1 MKDEAVYIDLI
12 QLTLSGNK
20 EAYSELYD
28 KTIQEVYKTAHFL
41 IEDKTDVDDV
51 VQEIYIQ
58 LYEALRKYD
67 SEKPFRPW
75 LIGLAI
81 KQIHSY
87 RRKRWMRLRI
97 VKKAEEQRK
106 PVQVDFSNDVVSKIS
121 SQKLIELIHKLPYKL
136 KQVIILRYLHDYSQE
151 EVAQILHIPIGTVK
165 SRIHAALKKLR
176 QKEQVEEIFLGE
188 VGNVK

>member
-1 MKDEAVYIDLI
+1 MKDETVYTDLI

-41 IEDKTDVDDV
+41 IEDKADIDDV

-58 LYEALRKYD
+58 LYESLRKYD

-81 KQIHSY
+81 KKIHSY

-106 PVQVDFSNDVVSKIS
+106 PVEIDFSSDVVSKIS
-121 SQKLIELIHKLPYKL
+121 NQKLIELIHKLPYKL

>member
-1 MKDEAVYIDLI
+1 MKDETVYMDLI
-12 QLTLSGNK
+12 QLTLLGNK

-41 IEDKTDVDDV
+41 IDDKTDVDDV

-58 LYEALRKYD
+58 LYESLRKYD

-75 LIGLAI
+75 LIGLTI

-97 VKKAEEQRK
+97 IKKAEEQRK
-106 PVQVDFSNDVVSKIS
+106 LVQIDFSNDVVSKIS
-121 SQKLIELIHKLPYKL
+121 NQKLVELIHKLPYKL

-151 EVAQILHIPIGTVK
+151 EVAQILHIPLGTVK

>member
-1 MKDEAVYIDLI
+1 MKDETLYTNLI

-20 EAYSELYD
+20 EAYGELYD
-28 KTIQEVYKTAHFL
+28 KTIQEVYKTVHFL
-41 IEDKTDVDDV
+41 IDDKTDVDDV

-58 LYEALRKYD
+58 LYESLRKYD
-67 SEKPFRPW
+67 NEKPFRPW

-106 PVQVDFSNDVVSKIS
+106 PVQTDFSNDVVSKVS
-121 SQKLIELIHKLPYKL
+121 NQKLVELIHKLPYKL

>member
-1 MKDEAVYIDLI
+1 MKDETVYMDLI
-12 QLTLSGNK
+12 QLTLLGNK

-41 IEDKTDVDDV
+41 IDDKTDVDDV

-58 LYEALRKYD
+58 LYESLCKYD

-75 LIGLAI
+75 LIGLTI

-97 VKKAEEQRK
+97 IKKAEEQRK
-106 PVQVDFSNDVVSKIS
+106 PVQIDFSNDVVSKIS
-121 SQKLIELIHKLPYKL
+121 NQKLVELIHKLPYKL

-151 EVAQILHIPIGTVK
+151 EVAQILHIPLGTVK

>member
-1 MKDEAVYIDLI
+1 MKVETVYTDLI

-20 EAYSELYD
+20 EAYSKLYD

-41 IEDKTDVDDV
+41 VEDKTDVDDV

-58 LYEALRKYD
+58 LYESLRKYD
-67 SEKPFRPW
+67 SKKPFRPW

-97 VKKAEEQRK
+97 IKKAEEQRK
-106 PVQVDFSNDVVSKIS
+106 PEQIDFSNDVVSKIS
-121 SQKLIELIHKLPYKL
+121 NKKLIELIHKLPYKL

-176 QKEQVEEIFLGE
+176 QIEQVEEIFLGE

>member
-1 MKDEAVYIDLI
+1 MKDETVYTELI

-41 IEDKTDVDDV
+41 IEDKADIDDV

-58 LYEALRKYD
+58 LYESLRKYD

-106 PVQVDFSNDVVSKIS
+106 PVQIDFSSDVVSKIS
-121 SQKLIELIHKLPYKL
+121 NQKLIELIHKLPYKL

-176 QKEQVEEIFLGE
+176 LKEQVEEIFLGE

>member
-1 MKDEAVYIDLI
+1 MKDEPVYIDLI

-58 LYEALRKYD
+58 LYESLRKYD

-97 VKKAEEQRK
+97 IKKAEEQRK
-106 PVQVDFSNDVVSKIS
+106 PVQIDFSNDIVSKIS
-121 SQKLIELIHKLPYKL
+121 NKKLIELIHKLPYKL

>member
-1 MKDEAVYIDLI
+1 MKDETLYTNLI

-20 EAYSELYD
+20 EAYGELYD

-41 IEDKTDVDDV
+41 IGDKTDVDDV

-58 LYEALRKYD
+58 LYESLRKYD
-67 SEKPFRPW
+67 NEKPFRPW

-106 PVQVDFSNDVVSKIS
+106 PVQIDFSNDIVSKIS
-121 SQKLIELIHKLPYKL
+121 NQKLIELIHKLPYKL

-151 EVAQILHIPIGTVK
+151 EVAHILHIPIGTVK

>member
-1 MKDEAVYIDLI
+1 MKGEIDDTHLI

-28 KTIQEVYKTAHFL
+28 VTIHEVYKTAHFL
-41 IEDKTDVDDV
+41 IDDKADVDDV

-58 LYEALRKYD
+58 LYESLRKYD

-75 LIGLAI
+75 LIGLVI

-97 VKKAEEQRK
+97 IKKAEEQRK
-106 PVQVDFSNDVVSKIS
+106 PVQSDFSNDVVSKIS
-121 SQKLIELIHKLPYKL
+121 NRKLIELIHKLPYKL

-151 EVAQILHIPIGTVK
+151 EVAEILHIPIGTVK

-176 QKEQVEEIFLGE
+176 QKEQIEEIFLGE

>member
-1 MKDEAVYIDLI
+1 MKDETVYIDLI

-41 IEDKTDVDDV
+41 IEDKMDVDDV

-58 LYEALRKYD
+58 LYESLRKYD

-75 LIGLAI
+75 LIGLTI

-106 PVQVDFSNDVVSKIS
+106 PVQIDFSNDVVSKIS
-121 SQKLIELIHKLPYKL
+121 NKKLIELIHKLPYKL

>member
-1 MKDEAVYIDLI
+1 MKDETVYTDLI

-41 IEDKTDVDDV
+41 IEDKADIDDV

-58 LYEALRKYD
+58 LYESLRKYD
-67 SEKPFRPW
+67 SEKPFSPW

-106 PVQVDFSNDVVSKIS
+106 PVEIDFSSDVVSKIS
-121 SQKLIELIHKLPYKL
+121 NQKLIELIHKLPYKL

>member
-1 MKDEAVYIDLI
+1 MGIETEYKEVI
-12 QLTLSGNK
+12 QLTLMGNK

-41 IEDKTDVDDV
+41 IEDKADIDDV

-58 LYEALRKYD
+58 LYESLRKYD
-67 SEKPFRPW
+67 IEKPFRPW

-106 PVQVDFSNDVVSKIS
+106 PVQIDFSSDVVSKIS
-121 SQKLIELIHKLPYKL
+121 NQKLIELIHKLPYKL

>member
-1 MKDEAVYIDLI
+1 MKDETVYIDLI
-12 QLTLSGNK
+12 KLILSGNK

-28 KTIQEVYKTAHFL
+28 VTIHEVYKTAHFL
-41 IEDKTDVDDV
+41 IDDKADVDDV

-58 LYEALRKYD
+58 LYESLRKYD

-97 VKKAEEQRK
+97 IKKQK
-106 PVQVDFSNDVVSKIS
+106 SKEN
-121 SQKLIELIHKLPYKL
+121 QYKLI
-136 KQVIILRYLHDYSQE
+136 
-151 EVAQILHIPIGTVK
+151 
-165 SRIHAALKKLR
+165 
-176 QKEQVEEIFLGE
+176 FLTM
-188 VGNVK
+188 

>member
-1 MKDEAVYIDLI
+1 MKDETVYTNLI

-58 LYEALRKYD
+58 LYESLRKYD

-97 VKKAEEQRK
+97 IKKAEEQRK
-106 PVQVDFSNDVVSKIS
+106 PVQIDFSNDVVSKIS
-121 SQKLIELIHKLPYKL
+121 NQKLVELIHKLPYKL

-151 EVAQILHIPIGTVK
+151 EVAKILHIPLGTVK
-165 SRIHAALKKLR
+165 SRIHAALRKLR

>member
-1 MKDEAVYIDLI
+1 MKDETLYTNLI
-12 QLTLSGNK
+12 QLILSGNK
-20 EAYSELYD
+20 EAYGKLYD

-41 IEDKTDVDDV
+41 IGDKTDVDDV

-58 LYEALRKYD
+58 LYESLRKYD
-67 SEKPFRPW
+67 NEKPFRPW

-106 PVQVDFSNDVVSKIS
+106 PVQIDFSNDVVSKIS
-121 SQKLIELIHKLPYKL
+121 NQKLIELIHKLPYKL

-176 QKEQVEEIFLGE
+176 QKEHVEEIFLGE
-188 VGNVK
+188 VGNMK

>member
-1 MKDEAVYIDLI
+1 MKVEAVYTDLI

-20 EAYSELYD
+20 EAYSKLYD

-58 LYEALRKYD
+58 LYESLCKYD
-67 SEKPFRPW
+67 SKKPFRPW

-97 VKKAEEQRK
+97 IKKAEEQRK
-106 PVQVDFSNDVVSKIS
+106 PEQIDFSNDVVSKIS
-121 SQKLIELIHKLPYKL
+121 NKKLIELIHKLPYKL

>member
-1 MKDEAVYIDLI
+1 MKDETVYTDLI

-28 KTIQEVYKTAHFL
+28 KTIHEVYKTAHFL

-58 LYEALRKYD
+58 LYESLRKYD
-67 SEKPFRPW
+67 SEKPFHPW

-97 VKKAEEQRK
+97 IKKAEEQRK
-106 PVQVDFSNDVVSKIS
+106 PVQIDFSNDLISKIS
-121 SQKLIELIHKLPYKL
+121 NQKLIELIYKLPYKL

-176 QKEQVEEIFLGE
+176 QKEQIEEIFLGE

>member
-1 MKDEAVYIDLI
+1 MKGETVCTDLI

-28 KTIQEVYKTAHFL
+28 VTIQEVYKTAHFL
-41 IEDKTDVDDV
+41 LDDKTDVDDV
-51 VQEIYIQ
+51 VQEVYIQ
-58 LYEALRKYD
+58 LYESLRKYD

-97 VKKAEEQRK
+97 VKKQK
-106 PVQVDFSNDVVSKIS
+106 SKEN
-121 SQKLIELIHKLPYKL
+121 QYKLI
-136 KQVIILRYLHDYSQE
+136 
-151 EVAQILHIPIGTVK
+151 
-165 SRIHAALKKLR
+165 
-176 QKEQVEEIFLGE
+176 FLTIW
-188 VGNVK
+188 

>member
-1 MKDEAVYIDLI
+1 MKDQTDYTDLI
-12 QLTLSGNK
+12 RLTLSGNK

-41 IEDKTDVDDV
+41 IEDKADVDDV

-58 LYEALRKYD
+58 VYESLRKYD

-75 LIGLAI
+75 LIGLTI

-87 RRKRWMRLRI
+87 RRKRWMRLRT
-97 VKKAEEQRK
+97 VKKAEVQRK
-106 PVQVDFSNDVVSKIS
+106 PVQLDFSNDVVSKIS
-121 SQKLIELIHKLPYKL
+121 NQKLTEFIHKLPYKL

-188 VGNVK
+188 VGNAK

>member
-1 MKDEAVYIDLI
+1 MKDETVYTDLI

-28 KTIQEVYKTAHFL
+28 VTIHEVYKTAHFL
-41 IEDKTDVDDV
+41 IDDKADVDDV

-58 LYEALRKYD
+58 LYESLRKYD

-75 LIGLAI
+75 LIGLVI

-97 VKKAEEQRK
+97 IKKAEEQRT
-106 PVQVDFSNDVVSKIS
+106 PVQSDFSNDVVSKIS
-121 SQKLIELIHKLPYKL
+121 NRKLIELIHKLPYKL

-151 EVAQILHIPIGTVK
+151 EVAEILHIPIGTVK

>member
-1 MKDEAVYIDLI
+1 MKGETVYSDLI

-28 KTIQEVYKTAHFL
+28 KTIQEIYKTAHFL
-41 IEDKTDVDDV
+41 IEDKTDVDDI

-58 LYEALRKYD
+58 LYESLRKYD

-106 PVQVDFSNDVVSKIS
+106 PVQIDFSSDVVSKIS
-121 SQKLIELIHKLPYKL
+121 NQKLIELIHKLPYKL
-136 KQVIILRYLHDYSQE
+136 KQVIILRYLDDYSQE

>member
-1 MKDEAVYIDLI
+1 MDEETDYHHLI
-12 QLTLSGNK
+12 GRTLSGNQ
-20 EAYSELYD
+20 ESYSELYD
-28 KTIQEVYKTAHFL
+28 KTIQDVYKTAHFL
-41 IEDKTDVDDV
+41 IEEKTDVDDV

-58 LYEALRKYD
+58 LYQSLGKYD
-67 SEKPFRPW
+67 RDRPFRPW
-75 LIGLAI
+75 LMGLVI
-81 KQIHSY
+81 RQIHSY

-106 PVQVDFSNDVVSKIS
+106 PIEFDFSGDVVN
-121 SQKLIELIHKLPYKL
+121 KLSNQNLIALIHKLPYKL

-151 EVAQILHIPIGTVK
+151 EVANILHIPVGTVK

-188 VGNVK
+188 VGDVK

>member
-1 MKDEAVYIDLI
+1 MKDETVYTDLI

-41 IEDKTDVDDV
+41 IEDKADIDDV

-58 LYEALRKYD
+58 LYESLRKYD

-106 PVQVDFSNDVVSKIS
+106 PVQIDFSSDVVSKIS
-121 SQKLIELIHKLPYKL
+121 NQKLIELIHKLPYKL

-176 QKEQVEEIFLGE
+176 QKEQVEKIFLGE

>member
-1 MKDEAVYIDLI
+1 MDQEKDYHHLI
-12 QLTLSGNK
+12 QLTLSGNQD
-20 EAYSELYD
+20 AYSELYD
-28 KTIQEVYKTAHFL
+28 KTIQDVYKTAHFL
-41 IEDKTDVDDV
+41 IEEKTDVDDV

-58 LYEALRKYD
+58 LYQSLSKYNR
-67 SEKPFRPW
+67 EKPFRPW

-81 KQIHSY
+81 RQIHSY
-87 RRKRWMRLRI
+87 RRRRWMRLRI

-106 PVQVDFSNDVVSKIS
+106 PIEFDFSNDVVDKIS
-121 SQKLIELIHKLPYKL
+121 NQKLIALIHKLPYKL

-151 EVAQILHIPIGTVK
+151 EVANILHIPVGTVK

-188 VGNVK
+188 VGDAK

>member
-1 MKDEAVYIDLI
+1 MKGETVYSDLI

-28 KTIQEVYKTAHFL
+28 KTIQEIYKTAHFL
-41 IEDKTDVDDV
+41 IEDKADVDDV

-58 LYEALRKYD
+58 LYESLRKYD

-106 PVQVDFSNDVVSKIS
+106 PVQIDFSSDVVSKIS
-121 SQKLIELIHKLPYKL
+121 NQKLIELIHKLPYKL

-176 QKEQVEEIFLGE
+176 QKEQVGEIFLGE

>member
-1 MKDEAVYIDLI
+1 MKDETVYTDLI
-12 QLTLSGNK
+12 HLTLSGNK

-58 LYEALRKYD
+58 LYESLRKYD
-67 SEKPFRPW
+67 SKKPFRPW

-97 VKKAEEQRK
+97 IKKAEEQRK
-106 PVQVDFSNDVVSKIS
+106 PVQIDFSNDVVSKIS
-121 SQKLIELIHKLPYKL
+121 NQKLIELIHKLPYKL

-176 QKEQVEEIFLGE
+176 QKEQVEEILLGE

>member
-1 MKDEAVYIDLI
+1 MKGETVYTDLI

-20 EAYSELYD
+20 EAYGELYD
-28 KTIQEVYKTAHFL
+28 KTIQEVYKTAYFL
-41 IEDKTDVDDV
+41 IGDKTDVDDV

-58 LYEALRKYD
+58 LYESLRKYD
-67 SEKPFRPW
+67 GEKPFRPW

-97 VKKAEEQRK
+97 IKKAEEQRK
-106 PVQVDFSNDVVSKIS
+106 PVQIDFSNDVVSKIS
-121 SQKLIELIHKLPYKL
+121 NQKLIELIHKLPYKL
-136 KQVIILRYLHDYSQE
+136 KQVIILRYLHDYTQE
-151 EVAQILHIPIGTVK
+151 EVAHILHIPIGTVR

>member
-1 MKDEAVYIDLI
+1 MKGETVYSDLI

-28 KTIQEVYKTAHFL
+28 KTIQEIYKTAHFL
-41 IEDKTDVDDV
+41 IEDKADVDDV

-58 LYEALRKYD
+58 LYESLRKYD

-106 PVQVDFSNDVVSKIS
+106 PVQIDFSSDVVSKIS
-121 SQKLIELIHKLPYKL
+121 NQKLIELIHKLPYKL

-176 QKEQVEEIFLGE
+176 RKEQVEKIFLGE

>member
-1 MKDEAVYIDLI
+1 MKDETVYTDLI
-12 QLTLSGNK
+12 HLTLSGNK

-28 KTIQEVYKTAHFL
+28 KTIQEVYKTSHFL
-41 IEDKTDVDDV
+41 IDDKTDVDDV

-58 LYEALRKYD
+58 LYESLRKYD
-67 SEKPFRPW
+67 SKKPFRPW

-97 VKKAEEQRK
+97 IKKAEEQRK
-106 PVQVDFSNDVVSKIS
+106 PVQIDFSNDVVSKIS
-121 SQKLIELIHKLPYKL
+121 NQKLIELIHKLPYKL

-165 SRIHAALKKLR
+165 SRIHAALKTLR

>member
-1 MKDEAVYIDLI
+1 MKDETVYIDLI

-28 KTIQEVYKTAHFL
+28 KTIQEIYKTAHFL
-41 IEDKTDVDDV
+41 IEDKMDVDDV

-58 LYEALRKYD
+58 LYESLRKYD

-106 PVQVDFSNDVVSKIS
+106 PVQIDFSSDVVSKIS
-121 SQKLIELIHKLPYKL
+121 NQKLIELIHKLPYKL

-151 EVAQILHIPIGTVK
+151 EVAHILHIPIGTVK

>member
-1 MKDEAVYIDLI
+1 MKGETVYTDLI

-20 EAYSELYD
+20 EAYSKLYD

-58 LYEALRKYD
+58 LYESLRKYD
-67 SEKPFRPW
+67 SKKPFRPW
-75 LIGLAI
+75 LIGLTI

-97 VKKAEEQRK
+97 IKKAEEQRK
-106 PVQVDFSNDVVSKIS
+106 PEQIDFSNDVVSKIS
-121 SQKLIELIHKLPYKL
+121 NKKLIELIHKLPYKL

-176 QKEQVEEIFLGE
+176 QIEQVEEIFLGE